1 MLRACESGDLATA
14 RELRAQGAAIDV
26 KDNNAGLQPMHLAC
40 EYGHRSVAEWLQS
53 KGVAVDVKDNN
64 GRQPMHAACERGHRN
79 VAEWLH
85 AKGVAVD
92 VKTNDGRAPIDFARN
107 QSALVA
113 WLESALKQ
121 PPGAEDDVIVVGM
134 RTPAERNAAGCKR
147 AISLESPLESIKRSK
162 TASLALQTDVVT
174 ARSINTADHEKR
186 FKELF
191 QPAFDAYCKDEIDVV
206 ELDRRKKA
214 AQETAG
220 TDYPPLTALDAAF
233 SAYEAAVKAREDA
246 EEAAEKM
253 LANAHAAEDAA
264 EAQVRSLLAQ
274 SAAFPSAGGAGPSG
288 VVKSE

>member
-1 MLRACESGDLATA
+1 MDAFKRLNSTFQKYTNSGSSS
-14 RELRAQGAAIDV
+14 AAANSNQQRNPAKV
-26 KDNNAGLQPMHLAC
+26 PAPF
-40 EYGHRSVAEWLQS
+40 SV
-53 KGVAVDVKDNN
+53 
-64 GRQPMHAACERGHRN
+64 
-79 VAEWLH
+79 
-85 AKGVAVD
+85 
-92 VKTNDGRAPIDFARN
+92 DFAD
-107 QSALVA
+107 SAPSIEPGHHNPLKGMKRRTREPGDRHD
-113 WLESALKQ
+113 ESALKQ